1 MLLRRITRHVK
12 EQNWFAVG
20 IDFVIVVIG
29 VFIGLQVAN
38 WNEARVTA
46 QSDAARTAA
55 VLDDLIAIKTSIVA
69 EEEIFLRT
77 HAGWVRV
84 FRALE
89 ACEPIEQDEEIAIAF
104 ARFQSSS
111 NLIVPQSAFDEMED
125 YGSFSRLDDPDL
137 RRDVAELYALLSS
150 ISGGYASGRANQLA
164 SAQTLLEHIP
174 FSFSS
179 DEPYNEGFDTWGTA
193 EFDTLQFCQ
202 NLVVRGAVWE
212 MVDVNRDW
220 LTDSRTI
227 VNSIDDV
234 IFRLTKH
241 IEPAS

>member
-55 VLDDLIAIKTSIVA
+55 LLDDLVAIKTSIVA

-111 NLIVPQSAFDEMED
+111 NLLVPQSAFNEMED

-150 ISGGYASGRANQLA
+150 ISR
-164 SAQTLLEHIP
+164 
-174 FSFSS
+174 
-179 DEPYNEGFDTWGTA
+179 
-193 EFDTLQFCQ
+193 
-202 NLVVRGAVWE
+202 
-212 MVDVNRDW
+212 
-220 LTDSRTI
+220 
-227 VNSIDDV
+227 
-234 IFRLTKH
+234 
-241 IEPAS
+241 